1 MKKLITVPVFLL
13 SFAGLTGFGQSVAA
27 EVDDNVRMEI
37 AKLCKAQAE
46 GAIDPEIITQDC
58 IEQKMEELSGESGA
72 KEES

>member
-1 MKKLITVPVFLL
+1 
-13 SFAGLTGFGQSVAA
+13 
-27 EVDDNVRMEI
+27 MEI